1 VPGVLSV
8 TYLYNHTCP
17 SHEEG
22 LALLRRAGERAGV
35 ALDVEVR
42 EVVDD
47 AEAERLRFP
56 GSPTYVVG
64 GRDVAP
70 LPEGVPFAA
79 EACRAYRLPGGR
91 VGPLP
96 DLDDLVAA
104 LAAASDGPTAPR
116 VKERA

>member
-1 VPGVLSV
+1 V

-22 LALLRRAGERAGV
+22 LALLRRAAERAGV
-35 ALDVEVR
+35 SLDLEVR

-47 AEAERLRFP
+47 DQAERLRFP
-56 GSPTYVVG
+56 GSPTYLVA
-64 GRDVAP
+64 GRDVAAP
-70 LPEGVPFAA
+70 PEGVPFAA

-96 DLDDLVAA
+96 ALDDLVAA
-104 LAAASDGPTAPR
+104 LAASPPGPAPR
-116 VKERA
+116 AKERA